1 MNIKVFELILI
12 SIILLS
18 EKIGKISSCGTIASG
33 CPGKCDE
40 GYYCGPFW
48 AGQFFPKCSP
58 NRNVFL
64 E

>member
-1 MNIKVFELILI
+1 
-12 SIILLS
+12 LS
-18 EKIGKISSCGTIASG
+18 EKIGKINACGTISSG

-48 AGQFFPKCSP
+48 AGQCACFPNK
-58 NRNVFL
+58 NVFL